1 MTPPLAVDVNLFC
14 EDPERL
20 MGFYAALLGLAEHE
34 AARSPI
40 YRALRLGEAEL
51 GFNRREAYALL
62 GLAGRERAGAA
73 VTAYATFVLDAEP
86 EVEACAGRVVE
97 LGGRIIQ
104 GPYRTYYGAWQV
116 VAEDP
121 EGHVF
126 RLNHRG

>member
-1 MTPPLAVDVNLFC
+1 MLHALDVNLFC
-14 EDPERL
+14 ADPVAL
-20 MGFYAALLGLAEHE
+20 MGFYRDLLGLPEHE

-51 GFNRREAYALL
+51 GFNKTDAYALL
-62 GLAGRERAGAA
+62 ELADRVPGDRGIRA
-73 VTAYATFVLDAEP
+73 YPTFVV
-86 EVEACAGRVVE
+86 VEEANIGTLAARIGDLGGRVVK
-97 LGGRIIQ
+97 

-121 EGHVF
+121 EGNVF